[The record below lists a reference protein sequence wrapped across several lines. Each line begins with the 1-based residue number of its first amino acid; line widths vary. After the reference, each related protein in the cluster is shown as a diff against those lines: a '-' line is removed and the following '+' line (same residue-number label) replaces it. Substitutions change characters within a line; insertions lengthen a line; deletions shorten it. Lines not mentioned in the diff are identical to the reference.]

1 MITVTRRTIQLTI
14 LSMALGGGLYT
25 QSSHAADPQ
34 LAAICSLID
43 YNHAQKDIAG
53 AAYVAGVDVHGKSV
67 APAGLNEQIS
77 EQGKAVTPQN
87 FSFVLSLDLAERYMN
102 LPEGLELKSEGVPL
116 EITPDGQISVG
127 DAERT
132 QELRA
137 LCKDHY
143 GQAIAP

>member
-1 MITVTRRTIQLTI
+1 
-14 LSMALGGGLYT
+14 
-25 QSSHAADPQ
+25 
-34 LAAICSLID
+34 LID
-43 YNHAQKDIAG
+43 YNDAQKDVAG

-67 APAGLNEQIS
+67 APAGLNEQTS